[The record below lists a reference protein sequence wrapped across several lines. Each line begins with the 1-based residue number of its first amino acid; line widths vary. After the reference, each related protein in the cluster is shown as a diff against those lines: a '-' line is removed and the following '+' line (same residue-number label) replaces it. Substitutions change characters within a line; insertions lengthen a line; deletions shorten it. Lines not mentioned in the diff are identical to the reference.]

1 MSDVLKAVLKTV
13 YGYTDEQVAGTLAKT
28 DAEQT
33 SEILALDANRVTK
46 FKTAQTEAF
55 DNGHKKGKG
64 ETLSVREK
72 ELRTKYEIDDET
84 LTGDSLIET
93 IVSKKAG
100 ASGTGAKGKLTDDE
114 IKAHPLYVALQ
125 EQAKKDVT
133 AKEKEWQ
140 EKYDGYESK
149 IQREGRLSKAKAE
162 AEKLLTTLN
171 PVLPKNADV
180 AANLKNL
187 FASQLEGY
195 DYDFQDGVIVVTK
208 DGKVVEDKHGKRVG
222 FDEIVK
228 DISSKFFE
236 FAEST
241 PRENAGNENK
251 QGNEGAP
258 GTGKKFATLAELN
271 TYIDDSSVS
280 VADKTAAM
288 AAFKEANK

>member
-46 FKTAQTEAF
+46 FKSAQTEAF

-100 ASGTGAKGKLTDDE
+100 ASGTGSKGKLTDDE

-149 IQREGRLSKAKAE
+149 IQKEGRLSKAKAE

-258 GTGKKFATLAELN
+258 GTGKKFANLTELN
-271 TYIDDSSVS
+271 AYIDDPAVK
-280 VADKTAAM
+280 AEDKTAAF